1 MLLAKT
7 NGVKGVINA
16 EETEQN
22 SKREH
27 DESFHVWLVLTR
39 ITVFPARPEFRRI
52 AVFDRLIR
60 ESDLS
65 HGSSTDLEP
74 VRLRG
79 RVESDLDRG
88 RTRGQEHRTELR
100 LDGDTTIPSEL
111 VADARLADVDLRV
124 EVI

>member
-22 SKREH
+22 SEREH
-27 DESFHVWLVLTR
+27 DESFHVRLVLTR

-52 AVFDRLIR
+52 SVFDWLIR

-65 HGSSTDLEP
+65 HSSSTDLEP

-79 RVESDLDRG
+79 RVQSDLDSWRTG
-88 RTRGQEHRTELR
+88 RKEHRTELR
-100 LDGDTTIPSEL
+100 LDGDTTIPAEL
-111 VADARLADVDLRV
+111 VADARLTDVDLRV

>member
-7 NGVKGVINA
+7 NGVEGVINA

-39 ITVFPARPEFRRI
+39 ISVFPARPEFRRI

-65 HGSSTDLEP
+65 HSSSTDLEP

-79 RVESDLDRG
+79 GIESDLNRG
-88 RTRGQEHRTELR
+88 RTGRKKHRTELR
-100 LDGDTTIPSEL
+100 LDGDTTIPT
-111 VADARLADVDLRV
+111 
-124 EVI
+124 

>member
-52 AVFDRLIR
+52 TIFDRLIS

-65 HGSSTDLEP
+65 HSSSTDLEP

-79 RVESDLDRG
+79 GVESDLNRG
-88 RTRGQEHRTELR
+88 RTGGQEHRTELR
-100 LDGDTTIPSEL
+100 LDCDTAIPAEL
-111 VADARLADVDLRV
+111 VADTRLTDVDLRV

>member
-1 MLLAKT
+1 MLLTKT
-7 NGVKGVINA
+7 NGVEGVINA

-27 DESFHVWLVLTR
+27 DESFQVWLVLTR

-65 HGSSTDLEP
+65 HSSSTDLEP
-74 VRLRG
+74 IWLG
-79 RVESDLDRG
+79 GGVESDLNRG
-88 RTRGQEHRTELR
+88 RTGRKKHWTELR
-100 LDGDTTIPSEL
+100 LDGDTAIPAEL
-111 VADARLADVDLRV
+111 VADARLTDVDLRV